1 MTGCTFKRKLPSGRV
16 VWGFSID
23 AGKDDAGRRKRIYR
37 SGYKFQRDAEAALRR
52 VAQEHDDGLL
62 VRPDPRTID
71 DFFEQWFREYA
82 KFNCTQKTV
91 EHYRELAR
99 HVTKHVG
106 QVELGKLTPLQ
117 LQRVYNIL
125 LVSGKKDG
133 KPLSKRTVRHVHGL
147 VHIALETAVKWRLLK
162 LNPSDACTLPPLP
175 EREATAI
182 DQHETQRYVA
192 ACKEHWSGN
201 LLCMAAATAARR
213 GELLALRWSDIN
225 LAAGAMF
232 IRRSLEQTKECG
244 LRVKDTKGRR
254 LRKIGLDHETIEVLE
269 EIRKEQEQLRAL
281 FGDKYKTEL
290 DLVFCQSDGSFIRP
304 DVVTKAA
311 RRLAKQAGLAGVSLH
326 TLRHSHGSQL
336 LSLGVPLPTVS
347 KRLGHANVNVTAT
360 IYAHA
365 LPNDEAEAAA
375 IWAQGMKAV
384 KESDTPEQAQKK
396 LQVIRG
402 RRSA

>member
-1 MTGCTFKRKLPSGRV
+1 
-16 VWGFSID
+16 
-23 AGKDDAGRRKRIYR
+23 
-37 SGYKFQRDAEAALRR
+37 
-52 VAQEHDDGLL
+52 
-62 VRPDPRTID
+62 
-71 DFFEQWFREYA
+71 
-82 KFNCTQKTV
+82 
-91 EHYRELAR
+91 
-99 HVTKHVG
+99 
-106 QVELGKLTPLQ
+106 
-117 LQRVYNIL
+117 
-125 LVSGKKDG
+125 
-133 KPLSKRTVRHVHGL
+133 
-147 VHIALETAVKWRLLK
+147 
-162 LNPSDACTLPPLP
+162 
-175 EREATAI
+175 
-182 DQHETQRYVA
+182 
-192 ACKEHWSGN
+192 
-201 LLCMAAATAARR
+201 
-213 GELLALRWSDIN
+213 
-225 LAAGAMF
+225 MF

-244 LRVKDTKGRR
+244 LRLKDTKGRR

-402 RRSA
+402 KRSA